1 MPDGSAHGAGSEAGN
16 DFLAALT
23 AVGRSGKP
31 SGLSSGHNNAL
42 PSRQNKDSCFRG
54 VSLNYSD
61 FVLAILILLC

>member
-23 AVGRSGKP
+23 AVGRSCEP

-54 VSLNYSD
+54 VSQNYD